1 MWRSAPTWLQACRS
15 RAECILN
22 KDKSYRALKQSRRA
36 QLSYT
41 CPETF
46 LKLTNQSSPVFSPGD
61 RGWGGRERPECSANG
76 MPLHMEGNIRT
87 GEEVNLL
94 NIFEAPGG
102 RQSWSFVPPCISQ
115 STYSIVLQ
123 QMPNKYLLHKRM
135 VPGALCVYGTGFL
148 HSKFSLKFFS
158 SGKPLLFY
166 FILFLLKHN

>member
-115 STYSIVLQ
+115 STFIVLYYNRCQ
-123 QMPNKYLLHKRM
+123 INTYCIKEWCQEH
-135 VPGALCVYGTGFL
+135 CVCMIRA
-148 HSKFSLKFFS
+148 S
-158 SGKPLLFY
+158 
-166 FILFLLKHN
+166 FIQNSV